1 MKLNEQRKI
10 FKLNS
15 KFLKKNKWNLAMTP
29 ETARIEHPDMIVAL
43 GESQLLRW
51 LDELTDKSNANWQ
64 IAAIKNNIK
73 IEKRKPITSRS
84 KTRIR
89 EFYKSLFDLQFQP
102 NYIELVLES
111 ASDYDRANKGFT
123 VNGIRFKRLL
133 GTNGGIKNSTVVY
146 INETLYPEIK
156 KRIDNGRNVEKA
168 LVPAKLEAVN
178 A

>member
-15 KFLKKNKWNLAMTP
+15 KFLKKNKWNLTMTP

-89 EFYKSLFDLQFQP
+89 GFNLFTFVFE
-102 NYIELVLES
+102 N
-111 ASDYDRANKGFT
+111 
-123 VNGIRFKRLL
+123 
-133 GTNGGIKNSTVVY
+133 
-146 INETLYPEIK
+146 
-156 KRIDNGRNVEKA
+156 
-168 LVPAKLEAVN
+168 
-178 A
+178 